1 MARLD
6 PALQL
11 QSRGGGRI
19 GAGEAARCTAQLCR
33 FGAYCFLKA
42 LAVNHPLALHRP
54 LRICAGISVLRQV
67 SPDANHQAVAVEA
80 VDLVKDF
87 GDTRAVDGVSLSVP
101 TGSIYG
107 LLGPNG
113 AGKTTTL
120 RILIGIIDPSSG
132 TRRLLGNDRPL
143 EAAPEIGYL
152 PEERGLYPAMH
163 ARDAIAFMGAL
174 RGLPQAEGRRRA
186 DALLAEHNLGEWAR
200 KPIRTLSKGMAQTVQ
215 LLGTIVH
222 KPRLI
227 ILDEP
232 FAGLDAINQG
242 RLEELI
248 RREARDGATII
259 FSTHVIAHAERLCE
273 RVAIIASGKVAFD
286 GRVDEAR
293 ARLRPIVRLRTR
305 AAEGAWRDAIP
316 VDARREGEEW
326 VFELPEGGP
335 EPLLKALI
343 EGGAG
348 IETLAIERPGLHD
361 AFVAIAGDR
370 AAAEMVRGKGE

>member
-1 MARLD
+1 
-6 PALQL
+6 
-11 QSRGGGRI
+11 
-19 GAGEAARCTAQLCR
+19 
-33 FGAYCFLKA
+33 
-42 LAVNHPLALHRP
+42 
-54 LRICAGISVLRQV
+54 VLRQAQH
-67 SPDANHQAVAVEA
+67 SRIEGGPAVEA

-87 GDTRAVDGVSLSVP
+87 GDKRAVDGVSLSVP
-101 TGSIYG
+101 AGSIYG

-132 TRRLLGNDRPL
+132 TRRLLGYDRPL

-174 RGLPQAEGRRRA
+174 RGLPLAEGRRRA
-186 DALLAEHNLGEWAR
+186 DALLAEHNLGDWAK

-242 RLEELI
+242 RLEEMI
-248 RREARDGATII
+248 RREARGGTTII

-305 AAEGAWRDAIP
+305 ESDGPWREAIP
-316 VDARREGEEW
+316 ADARRDGDEW
-326 VFELPEGGP
+326 VFELPGDGP

-361 AFVAIAGDR
+361 AFVAIAGNQ
-370 AAAEMVRGKGE
+370 AAAEMIGGKGE